1 MGTGPGM
8 VEAWN
13 RGEKVIH
20 MRGENPEPQEY
31 GFVKRTN
38 VMDEYKVPEGWR
50 LLPVTDYNDP
60 GVRVFMG
67 MVFGRDEKHCDEYN
81 SGLLTFT
88 VKKREGEEDKEEQDG
103 SDDDSWLD
111 WSDSSDDDLDDDI
124 GEMAEMLSMFGMKD
138 GAKEMMDQ
146 LEELKELKK
155 NPLSMFWK
163 KMYRPS
169 PSDKPVPPKGALKM
183 GEDGGD
189 GVYVASVVMKQNKDT
204 RMIGKLHRGNVYVAH
219 AGKEVWVN
227 DVDEWKVFCVIDE
240 DMKTDWVSKKKFEE
254 KKASKDALHSVE
266 VEGCVVGR
274 MKTPRG
280 DGTTYIPGWV
290 KDGVI
295 HAPYDRQ
302 EFTSKNYE
310 VLCIDFV

>member
-1 MGTGPGM
+1 
-8 VEAWN
+8 
-13 RGEKVIH
+13 
-20 MRGENPEPQEY
+20 
-31 GFVKRTN
+31 
-38 VMDEYKVPEGWR
+38 
-50 LLPVTDYNDP
+50 
-60 GVRVFMG
+60 
-67 MVFGRDEKHCDEYN
+67 
-81 SGLLTFT
+81 
-88 VKKREGEEDKEEQDG
+88 
-103 SDDDSWLD
+103 
-111 WSDSSDDDLDDDI
+111 
-124 GEMAEMLSMFGMKD
+124 
-138 GAKEMMDQ
+138 
-146 LEELKELKK
+146 
-155 NPLSMFWK
+155 
-163 KMYRPS
+163 
-169 PSDKPVPPKGALKM
+169 VPPKGALKM

-219 AGKEVWVN
+219 NEKEVWVN
-227 DVDEWKVFCVIDE
+227 DVDDWKVFCVIDDE
-240 DMKTDWVSKKKFEE
+240 METNWVSKKIFEE

-310 VLCIDFV
+310 VLCIDFE